1 MYSQPPTSAAIY
13 ECTVMHQRLEPRRH
27 GFSYRVFYLWL
38 DLDSLDAQHERSRWF
53 SHNRFN
59 LFSFYDRDHVGGTH
73 ANVKDGVLAALKD
86 NGVDTAPISR
96 IMMLA
101 FPRVFGYVFNPVT
114 FFFAFDGSGAPI
126 CAAAQ
131 VTNTFKEQKF
141 FVMPEP
147 NEDGSFRLI
156 APKHFYVSPFS
167 ELDLSF
173 DFQLQIPGDKLN
185 IIINDL
191 KVDRQ
196 TLVTS
201 LTGKRRPF
209 TEGGLIACAVKYP
222 LLTLRVMFLIHWHAL
237 LLWLKRVPWFRKAA
251 DSALQKNV
259 LRPHHSIAPKS

>member
-1 MYSQPPTSAAIY
+1 
-13 ECTVMHQRLEPRRH
+13 MHQRLEPRRH

-126 CAAAQ
+126 CAAA
-131 VTNTFKEQKF
+131 
-141 FVMPEP
+141 
-147 NEDGSFRLI
+147 
-156 APKHFYVSPFS
+156 
-167 ELDLSF
+167 
-173 DFQLQIPGDKLN
+173 
-185 IIINDL
+185 
-191 KVDRQ
+191 
-196 TLVTS
+196 
-201 LTGKRRPF
+201 
-209 TEGGLIACAVKYP
+209 
-222 LLTLRVMFLIHWHAL
+222 
-237 LLWLKRVPWFRKAA
+237 
-251 DSALQKNV
+251 
-259 LRPHHSIAPKS
+259 